1 MLKIIK
7 QSFPKFLIG
16 LTFAVSALSASAQLS
31 DRVIAVVDEDVILQS
46 EFDARVEQII
56 ANNSGRNLP
65 PRAELREGVLDQLI
79 IESLQLQLAERS
91 GIRIDDNRLN
101 QALTQIAA
109 QNNMSFEQFR
119 NVLNQ
124 DGQYLEFREQIRRDL
139 MINNLQTGTI
149 NQRITITRQEI
160 ANYLRSE
167 AAQTD
172 IAPEFRVHHILIPVE
187 NPLQN
192 QLQEELADLLYQQIQ
207 DGASILDLAAS
218 QQILGIPVSGGDLA
232 GWRKTENL
240 PTMFRPV
247 VPTLDVGEVSEPFT
261 SDSGFHIVEVV
272 EKRGGVDLQVNQS
285 HVRHIM
291 LRPNEIRT
299 PQQTRELIFELHERI
314 RGGEDFGD
322 LARVYTDDPTSMVS
336 GGDLDWVTEGQLPP
350 PFEAALSEVPVGEM
364 SEPFQVGQDWHIAE
378 VLERRVEDVTEENR
392 RFQAEQI
399 LRERKFETELQ
410 NWLSEIRD
418 TAYIDIKID
427 EDS

>member
-172 IAPEFRVHHILIPVE
+172 IAL
-187 NPLQN
+187 N
-192 QLQEELADLLYQQIQ
+192 
-207 DGASILDLAAS
+207 
-218 QQILGIPVSGGDLA
+218 SGY
-232 GWRKTENL
+232 T
-240 PTMFRPV
+240 
-247 VPTLDVGEVSEPFT
+247 
-261 SDSGFHIVEVV
+261 
-272 EKRGGVDLQVNQS
+272 
-285 HVRHIM
+285 
-291 LRPNEIRT
+291 
-299 PQQTRELIFELHERI
+299 IF
-314 RGGEDFGD
+314 
-322 LARVYTDDPTSMVS
+322 
-336 GGDLDWVTEGQLPP
+336 
-350 PFEAALSEVPVGEM
+350 
-364 SEPFQVGQDWHIAE
+364 
-378 VLERRVEDVTEENR
+378 
-392 RFQAEQI
+392 
-399 LRERKFETELQ
+399 
-410 NWLSEIRD
+410 
-418 TAYIDIKID
+418 
-427 EDS
+427 